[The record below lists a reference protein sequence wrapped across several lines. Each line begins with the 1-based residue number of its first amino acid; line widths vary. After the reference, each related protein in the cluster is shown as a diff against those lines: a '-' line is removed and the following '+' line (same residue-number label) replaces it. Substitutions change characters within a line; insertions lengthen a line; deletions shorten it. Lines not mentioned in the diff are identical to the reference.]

1 MTLNQHPSTFISHG
15 TIILGVTVNDTPVV
29 NTTEFACP
37 FSSATSLT
45 STEDDRQL
53 VIPRGMT
60 LHSLTVEHTNTQ
72 AVTVMVVTVKID
84 GADTTITV
92 DIPLGAAGFVQDLT
106 NRVHINTGQEIG
118 ISFASQAGATNAT
131 IKSFTLLGDLD

>member
-1 MTLNQHPSTFISHG
+1 MSVANPIQGYSLSTV
-15 TIILGVTVNDTPVV
+15 ILGVTVNDTPVV

-60 LHSLTVEHTNTQ
+60 LHSLTVEHTNAQ

-84 GADTTITV
+84 GTDTALTL
-92 DIPLGAAGFVQDLT
+92 DIPIAGGGFTQDLI
-106 NRVHINTGQEIG
+106 NWIHINAGQEIG
-118 ISFASQAGATNAT
+118 ISFASQAGATNAV
-131 IKSFTLLGDLD
+131 IKSFSLLGDLDG